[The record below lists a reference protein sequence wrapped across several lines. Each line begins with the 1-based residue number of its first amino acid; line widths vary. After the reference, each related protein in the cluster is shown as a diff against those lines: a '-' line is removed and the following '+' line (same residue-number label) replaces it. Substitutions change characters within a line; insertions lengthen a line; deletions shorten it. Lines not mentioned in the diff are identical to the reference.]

1 MSIFTQIRT
10 QPPLQLSAL
19 ILRIGLGLLFL
30 IGGTSKLGQLLDP
43 AREAAI
49 VEAYTGTAGYI
60 NQFFIDYLFS
70 SGLLTP
76 WFFLTTLS
84 TFEFLSGVALILGLF
99 VRPLSLIYAFLLWTF
114 VIALPVI
121 TTPGV
126 EVSVKTFTSP
136 ALLVQIRDVA
146 LSGMMFVL
154 YMLGPGPFSVD
165 RSMFRSSTMHPIN
178 SWDNSGLLLRLSI
191 GMLFLVAGLF
201 AGLDHIPTFA
211 TNHWILLAT
220 ALLLISGTGVRYVG
234 YLVMAIMIWYM
245 IYKLNIDKTL
255 IANLNSF
262 KREVAFLGAGAVL
275 ILMGGGE
282 HFKLKSLLN
291 KNVSKQTVQRAIP
304 PAKADP

>member
-1 MSIFTQIRT
+1 MSIYTQIRT
-10 QPPLQLSAL
+10 QDPLQLAAL

-49 VEAYTGTAGYI
+49 VDAYMGTAGYI

-70 SGLLTP
+70 SDLLTP
-76 WFFLTTLS
+76 WFFLTALS
-84 TFEFLSGVALILGLF
+84 SFELFSGIALIIGLF

-126 EVSVKTFTSP
+126 EVNVKTFTSP

-154 YMLGPGPFSVD
+154 YLLGSGPFSAD
-165 RSMFRSSTMHPIN
+165 RSLFRSAATPRIEDWN
-178 SWDNSGLLLRLSI
+178 NPGLLLRLSM

-201 AGLDHIPTFA
+201 AGLDHIPSFA
-211 TNHWILLAT
+211 TNQWILLVG
-220 ALLLISGTGVRYVG
+220 ALFLISGAGVRYVG
-234 YLVMAIMIWYM
+234 YLVIAIMIWYM
-245 IYKLNIDKTL
+245 MYKLNMDKTL

-275 ILMGGGE
+275 AMLGGGE
-282 HFKLKSLLN
+282 HFKFKSLLDRCTG
-291 KNVSKQTVQRAIP
+291 KQGKHP
-304 PAKADP
+304 S